1 MSDTQPESSKNGI
14 FKEGTGGRKL
24 SSQKGRV
31 GTYVCETCLEWFH
44 LDYFKLKQKPKIVDW
59 FCNHCKSSF
68 KKYGDLILIL
78 INEKGKFYVHCS
90 RKV

>member
-1 MSDTQPESSKNGI
+1 MSDIQPESSKNGI
-14 FKEGTGGRKL
+14 LKEGTGGRKL
-24 SSQKGRV
+24 SSQNGRV
-31 GTYVCETCLEWFH
+31 RTYVCETCLEWFH

-68 KKYGDLILIL
+68 KKHGDSILIL